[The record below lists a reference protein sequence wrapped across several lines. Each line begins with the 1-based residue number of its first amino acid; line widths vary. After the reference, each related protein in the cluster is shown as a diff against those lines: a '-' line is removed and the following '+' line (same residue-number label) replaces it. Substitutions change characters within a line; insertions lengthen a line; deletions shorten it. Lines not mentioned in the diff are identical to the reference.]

1 MNEDTK
7 RRILETLQDEREA
20 RSKALASRG
29 FTSEQAHAYIAGYT
43 ESVLNRIQELLSD
56 SIL

>member
-29 FTSEQAHAYIAGYT
+29 FTTEQAHAYIAGYT

-56 SIL
+56 